1 MNAYVGLF
9 SAWGLVTVALIAL
22 LVYRSRLTRQ
32 ESDWIDL
39 TDDDREDRAIQA
51 QNLIEKQVQ
60 KLERPIRALGAASV
74 VLLLAILGFW
84 VYHGIATP
92 PPPAP

>member
-22 LVYRSRLTRQ
+22 LVYRSRLTSQ

-51 QNLIEKQVQ
+51 QNLIEKQVR
-60 KLERPIRALGAASV
+60 KLERPIRALGAASL

-92 PPPAP
+92 PPSP

>member
-9 SAWGLVTVALIAL
+9 SAWGLVTVALIVL

-32 ESDWIDL
+32 ESDRIDL

-92 PPPAP
+92 PPAP